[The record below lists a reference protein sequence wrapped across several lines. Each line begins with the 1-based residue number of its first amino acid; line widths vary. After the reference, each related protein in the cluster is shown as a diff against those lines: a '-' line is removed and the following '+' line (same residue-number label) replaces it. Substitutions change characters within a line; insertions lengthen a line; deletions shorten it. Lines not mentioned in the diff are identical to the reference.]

1 MAPGA
6 AARSRAAELV
16 RRVRRIELA
25 TRRAVEETLSGQYH
39 SVFKGRGMEFSE
51 VRPYAPGDEVR
62 AIDWNVSARTGQLHV
77 KRFVEEREL
86 TVMLL
91 CDASASTEF
100 GSGERTKAEV
110 AAEIAALLALSAVA
124 NGDRVGLA
132 LFTDRVERFVPPRRG
147 RRHAL
152 RIVSEILSCRRAVED
167 RLSGQYHSVFKGQGM
182 EFSEVRPYA
191 PGDEVRTIDWNV
203 SARTGQL
210 HVKRFVEERELTVMV
225 LCDVSASAE
234 FGSGART
241 KAELAAEIAAHL
253 ALSAVANGDRVGLVL
268 FTDRVERFVPPREGR
283 RHALRIVSEI
293 LSSRPEGRRTA
304 IGAALEFLRR
314 ALRRRTI
321 AFVLSDFIEQHPFP
335 FERALRIAARTH
347 DVVPIRLDDALDV
360 ALPAAG
366 IAWLEDPETGAV
378 LRADLSDAG
387 VRARFAAA
395 ARAEDEALRRLFARL
410 ELDAVSVRTDEAD
423 HVKPLLAFFR
433 ARARRL
439 AG

>member
-1 MAPGA
+1 MSGA
-6 AARSRAAELV
+6 RERAAELV
-16 RRVRRIELA
+16 RRVRRIELSS
-25 TRRAVEETLSGQYH
+25 RRAVEDRLSGQYH

-77 KRFVEEREL
+77 KRFVEECEL
-86 TVMLL
+86 TVMVL
-91 CDASASTEF
+91 CDASASADF
-100 GSGERTKAEV
+100 GSGARTKAEV
-110 AAEIAALLALSAVA
+110 AAEIAALLA
-124 NGDRVGLA
+124 
-132 LFTDRVERFVPPRRG
+132 F
-147 RRHAL
+147 
-152 RIVSEILSCRRAVED
+152 
-167 RLSGQYHSVFKGQGM
+167 
-182 EFSEVRPYA
+182 
-191 PGDEVRTIDWNV
+191 
-203 SARTGQL
+203 
-210 HVKRFVEERELTVMV
+210 
-225 LCDVSASAE
+225 
-234 FGSGART
+234 
-241 KAELAAEIAAHL
+241 
-253 ALSAVANGDRVGLVL
+253 SAVANGDRVGLVL
-268 FTDRVERFVPPREGR
+268 FTDRVERFVPPRKGR
-283 RHALRIVSEI
+283 RHALRLVSEI
-293 LSSRPEGRRTA
+293 LSFRPEGRRTA

-314 ALRRRTI
+314 ALRRRSV
-321 AFVLSDFIEQHPFP
+321 AFVLSDFVAEAEPAP
-335 FERALRIAARTH
+335 ALERALRIAARRH
-347 DVVPIRLDDALDV
+347 DVVPIRLDDALDA